1 MEEALV
7 SLAVI
12 ALLASI
18 TPLLARA
25 IPHRLV
31 PETVFLLFAGAIC
44 GPHLLNL
51 IHVSEP
57 ISLLSDLGLAF
68 LFLLAGYE
76 INPKNLTNYQGKR
89 GFGTWIVT
97 FGIAVVVVWLWPAFS
112 LDGIDG
118 IAVVI
123 ALTTTA
129 LGTLLPIL
137 RERNLLDTPIG
148 NSILSYGTWGE
159 LCPVVAM
166 ALLLSTR
173 TTVESIIILAVFA
186 AIAVGMAL
194 LSSRLKS
201 WDKVE
206 TILHEGA
213 DSTQQTVVRAVVL
226 LMVGLTALSAVFNLD
241 IVLGSF
247 AAGFILRYVIPQGS
261 KGLEKKLDGLAFGF
275 FIPLFFIV
283 SGANIDLTAV
293 VQRPDLLVL
302 FIVLLLLIRALPIF
316 IALSTGKHKGE
327 LGRSARITVAL
338 YCTTALPI
346 IVAVT
351 TVAQQSGTMSSQI
364 ASVLVCAGA
373 VTVFVMPALATITTR
388 LSDTRPV
395 GLVKEIS
402 AQRSATQ
409 PAGISDIVK
418 KRADLVRSLAKARAL
433 INKDDPDLAARI
445 APIVEQLSQ
454 ETVSERDLHFFI
466 DELRKRYRE
475 SGGQRDMT
483 PEEVERVEELCVGA
497 SCPVPAPTPDA
508 DDAEPTIEME
518 EPRKPYDVE
527 GYQEVIAKGEDAST
541 RKE

>member
-1 MEEALV
+1 MEDALV

-12 ALLASI
+12 TLVACI

-44 GPHLLNL
+44 GPHLLNV

-89 GFGTWIVT
+89 GLATWIVT
-97 FGIAVVVVWLWPAFS
+97 FAIAVVVVWLWPAFS

-148 NSILSYGTWGE
+148 NAILSYGTWGE
-159 LCPVVAM
+159 LCPVIAM

-173 TTVESIIILAVFA
+173 TTIESVIILVVFA
-186 AIAVGMAL
+186 VIAVAMAL
-194 LSSRLKS
+194 LSSRLKNWS
-201 WDKVE
+201 KIE
-206 TILHEGA
+206 AAIHEGA
-213 DSTQQTVVRAVVL
+213 DTTQQTVVRGVVL

-247 AAGFILRYVIPQGS
+247 AAGFILRYIIPQGS

-293 VQRPDLLVL
+293 GQRPDLLVF
-302 FIVLLLLIRALPIF
+302 FIILLLLIRALPIF
-316 IALSTGKHKGE
+316 IALSTGKHKDE
-327 LGRSARITVAL
+327 LGRSSRITVAI

-351 TVAQQSGTMSSQI
+351 TVAQQSGAMSSEI

-373 VTVFVMPALATITTR
+373 VTVFVMPALASVTTR
-388 LSDTRPV
+388 ISDTRPV
-395 GLVKEIS
+395 GLVKAIS
-402 AQRSATQ
+402 AQRSSRRSDAQ
-409 PAGISDIVK
+409 PADISSIVK
-418 KRADLVRSLAKARAL
+418 TRADLVRSLAKARAL

-445 APIVEQLSQ
+445 APIVERLSRESISEQ
-454 ETVSERDLHFFI
+454 ELHYFI

-475 SGGQRDMT
+475 SGGKQEMT
-483 PEEVERVEELCVGA
+483 SEEEHEVETLYA
-497 SCPVPAPTPDA
+497 QA
-508 DDAEPTIEME
+508 DDPSPEALEVE
-518 EPRKPYDVE
+518 EPRKPYDEE
-527 GYQEVIAKGEDAST
+527 GYLEVIEKGEDAST
-541 RKE
+541 HQE